1 MKSVNK
7 IWQKVSIIFT
17 RTLFAPTFV
26 TCYYPGGGDVWV
38 GGISNRVN
46 DCDFQ
51 PTIDPKFGTERK
63 KVDTVIRVMV
73 LTV

>member
-1 MKSVNK
+1 M
-7 IWQKVSIIFT
+7 
-17 RTLFAPTFV
+17 
-26 TCYYPGGGDVWV
+26 WV

-51 PTIDPKFGTERK
+51 PTIDPKVGTERK